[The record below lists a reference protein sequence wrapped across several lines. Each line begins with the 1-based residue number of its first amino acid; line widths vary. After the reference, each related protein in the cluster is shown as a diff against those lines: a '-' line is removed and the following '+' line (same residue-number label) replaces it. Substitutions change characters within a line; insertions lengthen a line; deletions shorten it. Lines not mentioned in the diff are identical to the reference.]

1 MAFIFLK
8 LFIAVWFITVP
19 SSPQLSSAQQAVA
32 LLRQDKEYLVK
43 QVGDLGRRA
52 NMAEERCEALSHQLA
67 DVKLSKEKIY
77 EQFLKSK

>member
-1 MAFIFLK
+1 M
-8 LFIAVWFITVP
+8 
-19 SSPQLSSAQQAVA
+19 QLSSAQQAVA

-52 NMAEERCEALSHQLA
+52 NVSEERCEALSHQLA